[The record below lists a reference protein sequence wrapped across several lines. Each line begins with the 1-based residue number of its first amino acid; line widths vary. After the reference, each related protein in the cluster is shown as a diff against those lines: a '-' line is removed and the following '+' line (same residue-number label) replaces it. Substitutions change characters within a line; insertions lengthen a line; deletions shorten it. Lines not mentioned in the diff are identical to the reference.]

1 LKPLSQYQYYVHLS
15 LQPNSQVFRW
25 QHSQARSEKDYFA
38 REDTQLALTTLLGT
52 CATWEADD
60 TDDVSTLDVLMLLLK
75 RYVGLGFLQLAHDLN
90 LGALSL
96 ACRLLAVEGIVV
108 CRIRTNIEVQRVG
121 GGALCHDAETN
132 ANLLVGLGLSLLE
145 VRVVANIVG
154 ELVVGVELVRVR
166 VRLLGGTKCVNLV
179 GSDFEVLL

>member
-1 LKPLSQYQYYVHLS
+1 M
-15 LQPNSQVFRW
+15 FRW

-121 GGALCHDAETN
+121 GGASSREHSRGACSWCGTCAGTGSVAWRH
-132 ANLLVGLGLSLLE
+132 E
-145 VRVVANIVG
+145 VR
-154 ELVVGVELVRVR
+154 
-166 VRLLGGTKCVNLV
+166 
-179 GSDFEVLL
+179 